1 VAGVEA
7 GAEDRALLCM
17 HGGDF
22 AGGSI
27 YSHRSFF
34 GHMAKDAGVR
44 ALVFDYRLT
53 SEHNHPAQVDDATTA
68 YRWLIEQRIDTDRSR
83 SPVIPPVAV

>member
-1 VAGVEA
+1 
-7 GAEDRALLCM
+7 
-17 HGGDF
+17 
-22 AGGSI
+22 
-27 YSHRSFF
+27 
-34 GHMAKDAGVR
+34 MAKDAGVR